1 MNKLDMRLNND
12 YLQSVIKGNFQAGRG
27 TPTFSEFGELFR
39 WSMKDGFPLSTQS
52 KKNMDYIAKELH
64 WFYRGDTSVRQL
76 DAPIWDKWDRE
87 LHDVN
92 RIFSILSAD
101 SAFKLSEYLWSKFDT
116 LDDIKLTSPVSDY
129 CIMTKDSPSTGFS
142 IKVMPKETEATHEV
156 SLIDIHINTDYGLT
170 TGRLGPVYGKM
181 FRSWE
186 CPDGNT
192 VDQLKEFTDGI
203 KNNPFSRRHI
213 IDLWNP
219 AVLPDESKSHC
230 ENIHDGKAVLPPCHM
245 VIQANVRVKNICDI
259 LIDAADVNSGTHLRV
274 DDFDELISYLRN
286 NLIME
291 EIENNPDLDALIW
304 MFEKASE
311 DDMGSSSDD
320 LIKNLV
326 NALFRSDFLADGA
339 KRELISKYKG
349 MKMLTFNRLKASTS
363 LKKMKIDYDQK
374 VIDLLFY
381 MRSNDRPVGRPY
393 NIASYGLMLL
403 QLAHITG
410 YEAGDLVQGTGNG
423 HVYVDQLASVRKVM
437 EMSAGE
443 LPTITLK
450 DRGQENLWD
459 FKLSDI
465 EIQNYNPGK
474 FVKHNVNE

>member
-1 MNKLDMRLNND
+1 MNKLDKRLNDD
-12 YLQSVIKGNFQAGRG
+12 YLQSVINGNFQAGRG

-39 WSMKDGFPLSTQS
+39 WSMRDGFPLSTQS

-76 DAPIWDKWDRE
+76 DAPIWDSWDRE

-92 RIFSILSAD
+92 RIFSILSTD

-116 LDDIKLTSPVSDY
+116 LDDIKLTSPISDY

-142 IKVMPKETEATHEV
+142 IKVMPKETTATHEL

-181 FRSWE
+181 FRGWE
-186 CPDGNT
+186 CPDGRT
-192 VDQLKEFTDGI
+192 VDQLNEFLDGI

-230 ENIHDGKAVLPPCHM
+230 ENIHGGKAVLPPCHM

-259 LIDAADVNSGTHLRV
+259 LIDAADKSSGVHLQE
-274 DDFDELISYLRN
+274 DDFENLIIYLRG
-286 NLIME
+286 NLIKK
-291 EIENNPDLDALIW
+291 EIEDDEDLDALIW
-304 MFEKASE
+304 MFEQASK
-311 DDMGSSSDD
+311 DKSNDPDV
-320 LIKNLV
+320 LIKNLI
-326 NALFRSDFLADGA
+326 NALFRANFLANSA
-339 KRELISKYKG
+339 KRELISQYKG
-349 MKMLTFNRLKASTS
+349 VKMLTFNKLRSHSSFKSVE
-363 LKKMKIDYDQK
+363 IDYDQK
-374 VIDLLFY
+374 IVDLLFY

-403 QLAHITG
+403 QIAHITG

-423 HVYVDQLASVRKVM
+423 HVYVDQLASVRRVM
-437 EMSAGE
+437 EMSAGD